1 MVAPMTRILRHKL
14 DAIAKACE
22 RHGVIRLDAFGSA
35 LRDEFQHGRSDVDLL
50 VELGSME
57 P

>member
-1 MVAPMTRILRHKL
+1 MTGILLNKL
-14 DAIAKACE
+14 DAIAEACE

-35 LRDEFQHGRSDVDLL
+35 LRDEFRPGRSDVDLL